1 MSWHVHYYKKKM
13 KWKESAMLSIST
25 SNTTNQSLKFFGNET
40 PSRNSGFR
48 VFVFSDGISEKQRK
62 MINSQNRVN
71 MDDLDSYL
79 VERGIKLS
87 SEQKNKIVA
96 WLNSNAWKS
105 LQSVPR
111 NKYYGLFMK

>member
-1 MSWHVHYYKKKM
+1 MKSRNEYKNEVHFMDCMRYHTY
-13 KWKESAMLSIST
+13 SSL
-25 SNTTNQSLKFFGNET
+25 NQSLKFFGNET

>member
-1 MSWHVHYYKKKM
+1 
-13 KWKESAMLSIST
+13 
-25 SNTTNQSLKFFGNET
+25 
-40 PSRNSGFR
+40 
-48 VFVFSDGISEKQRK
+48 
-62 MINSQNRVN
+62 

-96 WLNSNAWKS
+96 WLSTNAWKS

-111 NKYYGLFMK
+111 NKYYGLFMKKIRVLLVILCTTVDIRTYPKS

>member
-1 MSWHVHYYKKKM
+1 
-13 KWKESAMLSIST
+13 
-25 SNTTNQSLKFFGNET
+25 
-40 PSRNSGFR
+40 
-48 VFVFSDGISEKQRK
+48 
-62 MINSQNRVN
+62 

-96 WLNSNAWKS
+96 WLSTNAWKS

-111 NKYYGLFMK
+111 NKYYGLFYEKDKSTAGHTMYHCRYTKIS